1 MPRTAA
7 LDLLDAVLSHK
18 RLLDEALDQTPRF
31 DRLADRDRGLAALI
45 VRTTLRHLGEID
57 ALIDAFLGKP
67 LGKKGLSAKHVLRIG
82 LAQLL
87 FLDIAEHAAVDTTV
101 ELCTGGELAPYRKL
115 VNAVLRRAQREGRA
129 LLDTFDTPRLN
140 TPAWLWDSWVDAYGI
155 ETTRAIAA
163 VHVQEPPLDLT
174 TQGDPAR
181 WAETLEAQLM
191 PTGTLRLTQKV
202 SVTALEG
209 FDEGAWWVQD
219 LAASLP
225 ARLLGNVQGMDVIDL
240 CAAPGGKTME
250 LAAAGGQVIAV
261 DRSAKRLERVRQNL
275 DRTKLNAKLVTADAE
290 TWRPAMLADALLLD
304 APCSATGTARRHPD
318 VLCLKTHA
326 DVLKLANLQ
335 ARLLRAAVDMVR
347 PGGLIVYCT
356 CSLQPEEG
364 EQQIEA
370 LLASGAPV
378 ELDPVKPAEAGAL
391 AHVITKQGYMRTLP
405 SHLADQGGMDGFF
418 AARLRRL

>member
-1 MPRTAA
+1 MPRIAA
-7 LDLLDAVLSHK
+7 FDLLDAVLSHK
-18 RLLDEALDQTPRF
+18 RLLDEALDQTPSF
-31 DRLADRDRGLAALI
+31 SKLAERDRGLAALI

-57 ALIDAFLGKP
+57 ALIDAFLDTP
-67 LGKKGLSAKHVLRIG
+67 LGKKGQSAKHVLRIG

-87 FLDIAEHAAVDTTV
+87 FLDIAEHAAVDTAV
-101 ELCTGGELAPYRKL
+101 ELCGSGELAPYRKL

-129 LLDTFDTPRLN
+129 VLESFDAPRLN
-140 TPAWLWDSWVDAYGI
+140 TPQWLWDSWVDAYGI

-163 VHVQEPPLDLT
+163 VHMQEPPLDLT
-174 TQGDPAR
+174 AKSDPAH
-181 WAETLEAQLM
+181 WAGALDAQLM
-191 PTGTLRLTQKV
+191 PSGTLRLKRKV

-209 FDEGAWWVQD
+209 FAEGAWWVQD

-225 ARLLGNVQGMDVIDL
+225 ARLLGNVEGMDVIDL
-240 CAAPGGKTME
+240 CAAPGGKTLE

-261 DRSAKRLERVRQNL
+261 DRSAKRMERVQQNL
-275 DRTKLNAKLVTADAE
+275 ERTKLNAKTVIADAE
-290 TWRPAMLADALLLD
+290 TWRPALLADALILD

-318 VLCLKTHA
+318 VLPLKTHA

-335 ARLLRAAVDMVR
+335 SRLLRAAVDMVR

-364 EQQIEA
+364 EMQIEA

-391 AHVITKQGYMRTLP
+391 AHIITAKGFLRTLP
-405 SHLADQGGMDGFF
+405 SHLAEQGGMDGFF

>member
-1 MPRTAA
+1 MPRIAA
-7 LDLLDAVLSHK
+7 FDLLDAVLSHK
-18 RLLDEALDQTPRF
+18 RLLDEALDQTLSFSKLPE
-31 DRLADRDRGLAALI
+31 RDRGLAALI

-57 ALIDAFLGKP
+57 ALIDAFLDTP
-67 LGKKGLSAKHVLRIG
+67 LGKKGQSAKHVLRIG

-101 ELCTGGELAPYRKL
+101 ELCGSGELAPYRKL

-129 LLDTFDTPRLN
+129 LLESFDAPRLN
-140 TPAWLWDSWVDAYGI
+140 TPEWLWQSWVDAYGI

-163 VHVQEPPLDLT
+163 VHLQEPPLDLT
-174 TQGDPAR
+174 AKADPAH
-181 WAETLEAQLM
+181 WAEALDAQLM
-191 PTGTLRLTQKV
+191 PSGTLRLKRKV

-209 FDEGAWWVQD
+209 FAEGAWWVQD

-225 ARLLGNVQGMDVIDL
+225 ARLLGNVEGMDVIDL
-240 CAAPGGKTME
+240 CAAPGGKTLE

-261 DRSAKRLERVRQNL
+261 DRSAKRMERVQQNL
-275 DRTKLNAKLVTADAE
+275 ERTKLNAKTVIADAE
-290 TWRPAMLADALLLD
+290 TWRPALLADALILD

-318 VLCLKTHA
+318 VLPLKTHA

-335 ARLLRAAVDMVR
+335 SRLLRAAMDMVR

-364 EQQIEA
+364 EMQIEA

-391 AHVITKQGYMRTLP
+391 AHIITAKGFLRTLP
-405 SHLADQGGMDGFF
+405 SHLAEQGGMDGFF

>member
-1 MPRTAA
+1 MPRIAA
-7 LDLLDAVLSHK
+7 FDLLDAVLGHK
-18 RLLDEALDQTPRF
+18 RLLDEALDQTPSF
-31 DRLADRDRGLAALI
+31 SKLPERDRGLAALI
-45 VRTTLRHLGEID
+45 VRTVLRHNGEID
-57 ALIDAFLGKP
+57 ALIDAFLDTP

-87 FLDIAEHAAVDTTV
+87 FLDIAEHAAVDTAV
-101 ELCTGGELAPYRKL
+101 ELCGSADLAPYRKL
-115 VNAVLRRAQREGRA
+115 VNAILRRAQREGRA
-129 LLDTFDTPRLN
+129 LLAAYDAPRLN
-140 TPAWLWDSWVDAYGI
+140 TPVWLWDSWVDAYGI

-163 VHVQEPPLDLT
+163 VHLQEPPLDLT
-174 TQGDPAR
+174 VKNDPAH
-181 WAETLEAQLM
+181 WAEVLEAQLM
-191 PTGTLRLTQKV
+191 PSGTLRFNRKV
-202 SVTALEG
+202 TVTGLEG
-209 FDEGAWWVQD
+209 FAEGAWWVQD

-225 ARLLGNVQGMDVIDL
+225 ARLLGNVEGMDVIDL
-240 CAAPGGKTME
+240 CAAPGGKTLE
-250 LAAAGGQVIAV
+250 LAAVGGRVIAV
-261 DRSAKRLERVRQNL
+261 DRSAKRMERVQQNL
-275 DRTKLNAKLVTADAE
+275 ARTQLNAQLVVADAE
-290 TWRPAMLADALLLD
+290 TWRPTMLADALILD

-318 VLCLKTHA
+318 VLPLKTHA

-335 ARLLRAAVDMVR
+335 SRLLRAAVDMVR

-391 AHVITKQGYMRTLP
+391 AHVVTAQGFLRTLP
-405 SHLADQGGMDGFF
+405 SHLAEQGGMDGFF